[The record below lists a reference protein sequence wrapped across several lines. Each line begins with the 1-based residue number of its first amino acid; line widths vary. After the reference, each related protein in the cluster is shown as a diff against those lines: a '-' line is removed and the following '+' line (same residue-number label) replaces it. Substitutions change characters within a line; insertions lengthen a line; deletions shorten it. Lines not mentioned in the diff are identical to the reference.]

1 MPSLSAHAQI
11 SKLVS
16 RRSLPIEGLTGL
28 ISFEVKC
35 LNDAG
40 FERAYAMIG
49 TGIVVDVLTDML
61 SSCDNLSRYAG
72 P

>member
-1 MPSLSAHAQI
+1 MPSLSAHTQI
-11 SKLVS
+11 SKPVS
-16 RRSLPIEGLTGL
+16 RCCLSIEGLTGL
-28 ISFEVKC
+28 ISSEVKC

-49 TGIVVDVLTDML
+49 TGIAVDVLTDLL
-61 SSCDNLSRYAG
+61 SSRDYFSRYAE

>member
-1 MPSLSAHAQI
+1 MPSLSAHTQT

-16 RRSLPIEGLTGL
+16 RRALPSEGLTGL
-28 ISFEVKC
+28 ISFDVKC

-49 TGIVVDVLTDML
+49 TGIAVDVLTDML
-61 SSCDNLSRYAG
+61 SSCDRFSRYAE